1 MIKAQFKKGGLTV
14 NRPKESDDFD
24 YNAANVICM
33 VEEDIGEETFTV
45 KRKVGGAQPFQA
57 VGGIWGFI
65 GILAACILVVV
76 LIIVVIVIIVVV
88 IVVIVK
94 KRG

>member
-1 MIKAQFKKGGLTV
+1 V
-14 NRPKESDDFD
+14 NRPAEHDDWD
-24 YNAANVICM
+24 YDDVSVSCVA
-33 VEEDIGEETFTV
+33 EEAIGEETFTV